1 MKSKLLN
8 KTLKVYLLASSVAFI
23 IGIPV
28 FYYTVQHLW
37 LEDLDDS
44 LRYQKEELMTDGIDN
59 NVRIMPLDAI
69 QMKPDSIYFY
79 EQYDSLRGH
88 VEPFRE
94 IKAYGLINGTPSE
107 ICIRRD
113 LVESA
118 DLLSGILWAMLCTF
132 LLMFL
137 TVFAVSFAYSK
148 RIWRPFYNIVERLKT
163 IEMSTLTTLD
173 VPDKSIVEFD
183 VLTSNINRLIYHN
196 HQLFQAQKRFS
207 ENAAHE
213 IQTPLAVIKGQIE
226 MLYVSDTITERFTRY
241 ARIEKQVKTASS
253 ICKGLLLLTK
263 IENRQYELRE
273 EVSITDIIRNFYD
286 SIAEELEI
294 IHKDMELRL
303 ENVSMKQTNE
313 TLLTI
318 CFSNLLNNAIKYSSP
333 NTVISVT
340 LTSEGCTI
348 ANDGVSCALD
358 ETAIFSR
365 FYREN
370 HTVSGTGLGLAI
382 AKEIAQMLNM
392 KLEYGFRPQA
402 THVFTV
408 LFPQPSVV

>member
-1 MKSKLLN
+1 M
-8 KTLKVYLLASSVAFI
+8 
-23 IGIPV
+23 
-28 FYYTVQHLW
+28 
-37 LEDLDDS
+37 
-44 LRYQKEELMTDGIDN
+44 
-59 NVRIMPLDAI
+59 
-69 QMKPDSIYFY
+69 
-79 EQYDSLRGH
+79 
-88 VEPFRE
+88 
-94 IKAYGLINGTPSE
+94 
-107 ICIRRD
+107 
-113 LVESA
+113 
-118 DLLSGILWAMLCTF
+118 
-132 LLMFL
+132 
-137 TVFAVSFAYSK
+137 
-148 RIWRPFYNIVERLKT
+148 NI
-163 IEMSTLTTLD
+163 
-173 VPDKSIVEFD
+173 PDKGVVEFE

-196 HQLFQAQKRFS
+196 HQLFQTQKRFS

-241 ARIEKQVKTASS
+241 ARIERQVKTASS
-253 ICKGLLLLTK
+253 ICRGLLLLTK

-303 ENVSMKQTNE
+303 ENVSMKQTNG

-318 CFSNLLNNAIKYSSP
+318 CFNNLLNNAVKYSLP

-340 LTSEGCTI
+340 LTSKSCTI
-348 ANDGVSCALD
+348 TNEGTARTLD
-358 ETAIFSR
+358 ETTLFSR

-370 HTVSGTGLGLAI
+370 RTVSGTGLGLAI
-382 AKEIAQMLNM
+382 AKEIAQMLDM

>member
-1 MKSKLLN
+1 MKTKLLN
-8 KTLKVYLLASSVAFI
+8 KTLKVYLFASSVAFM

-44 LRYQKEELMTDGIDN
+44 LRYQKEELLADGMDN
-59 NVRIMPLDAI
+59 NVRIRTLETI
-69 QMKPDSIYFY
+69 RTQPDSIYYY

-107 ICIRRD
+107 IRIRRD

-118 DLLSGILWAMLCTF
+118 DMLSGILWAMLCTF

-137 TVFAVSFAYSK
+137 IVFAVSFAYSK
-148 RIWRPFYNIVERLKT
+148 RIWHPFYYMVERLKT

-173 VPDKSIVEFD
+173 VPDKGVMEFNI
-183 VLTSNINRLIYHN
+183 LASNINRLIYHN

-226 MLYVSDTITERFTRY
+226 MLYASDTITERFSRY
-241 ARIEKQVKTASS
+241 ARIERQVKTASA
-253 ICKGLLLLTK
+253 ICRGLLLLTK
-263 IENRQYELRE
+263 IGNRQYELHE
-273 EVSITDIIRNFYD
+273 NVSITDIINNFHD
-286 SIAEELEI
+286 SITEELEI
-294 IHKDMELRL
+294 IHKDMKLHL
-303 ENVSMKQTNE
+303 EDVSMAQANRA
-313 TLLTI
+313 LLTI
-318 CFSNLLNNAIKYSSP
+318 CFNNLLNNAVKYSQP
-333 NTVISVT
+333 HTVISVT
-340 LTSEGCTI
+340 LTPESCTI
-348 ANDGVSCALD
+348 ANEGTACALD

-370 HTVSGTGLGLAI
+370 RAVSGTGLGLAI
-382 AKEIAQMLNM
+382 AQEIAQMLDM
-392 KLEYGFRPQA
+392 KLEYGFRPPT

-408 LFPQPSVV
+408 RFPPSAMV